1 MNFDAT
7 VIEVFK
13 NVKQNNAANIVIFDK
28 SAVYPT
34 SGGQ

>member
-1 MNFDAT
+1 MEFDAK
-7 VIEVFK
+7 IIDVFNNILQK
-13 NVKQNNAANIVIFDK
+13 NIPNIVIFDK